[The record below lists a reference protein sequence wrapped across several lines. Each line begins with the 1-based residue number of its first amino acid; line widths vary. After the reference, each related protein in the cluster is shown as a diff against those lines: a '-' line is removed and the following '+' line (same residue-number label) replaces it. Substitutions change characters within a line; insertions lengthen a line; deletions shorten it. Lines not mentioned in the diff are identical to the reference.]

1 MKHRLRQRPAGF
13 TLIEL
18 AVVMVIIGLLMALIL
33 GASYQSLQRAEQR
46 ATQALITKLETGLN
60 DRLEALLSTTADVNR
75 AHEFLAAV
83 YNTSTPAPGVP
94 NPGSLG
100 GMPSPGRAA
109 TIARFDYIKSEVPD
123 VFYIQTMPTKSS
135 SGIYPLNFAGLPYDT
150 KGTDVSK
157 SSLGPYYNIS
167 WSPLFSSH
175 APYILPLGNSMV
187 WNPPGTSFGGL
198 NANATPAD
206 LRPPPADYRPAG
218 RGIYGA
224 SYTAAAGIYKNLGYS
239 QQGYDGTDNNGN
251 GLVDEWDEGI
261 AGLSTAEVNTIIAR
275 LSNHQHKTAR
285 SEMLYAL
292 LVEGQGP
299 LGSIF
304 SRDDFTD
311 REVMDTDNDGLPE
324 FVDGWGEPLQ
334 FYRWPIHHI
343 SDIQKG
349 IDPYNNMIETRQQD
363 PLDPGQQLVA
373 PAWWW
378 SSSNTGLGV
387 FGSAPSSGQ
396 ISEHAFAFQNYFHG
410 LVDFN
415 SSSGTPGYAGQWWDR
430 GGYFHRRAFFSKFLI
445 ASSGP
450 DRKLG
455 IARLGFDYSEYGP
468 SGPTPGAVGVS
479 AATLINI
486 ENNAANIAPNR
497 TGGAPWYAVDPS
509 ASAVTFGLQQ
519 EWGGDDITNQNFNS
533 PGGGAP

>member
-18 AVVMVIIGLLMALIL
+18 AVVIMIIGLLMAFIL
-33 GASYQSLQRAEQR
+33 GASYQSLQRAQER
-46 ATQALITKLETGLN
+46 ATQSLIIKLETGLN
-60 DRLEALLSTTADVNR
+60 DRLEALLSSSADVNR
-75 AHEFLAAV
+75 AHEFLATV
-83 YNTSTPAPGVP
+83 YNTSTTAPSL
-94 NPGSLG
+94 GSLG
-100 GMPSPGRAA
+100 GLPSPGRAA
-109 TIARFDYIKSEVPD
+109 TIARFDYVKSEVPD
-123 VFYIQTMPTKSS
+123 VFYVQTMPTATST
-135 SGIYPLNFAGLPYDT
+135 GVYPLNFAAMPYP
-150 KGTDVSK
+150 GTAVTVSTA
-157 SSLGPYYNIS
+157 
-167 WSPLFSSH
+167 FSTH
-175 APYILPLGNSMV
+175 AGYVLPLGNAIQ
-187 WNPPGTSFGGL
+187 WNPASTTFGAL
-198 NANATPAD
+198 NVTAI
-206 LRPPPADYRPAG
+206 PADYRPAG

-224 SYTAAAGIYKNLGYS
+224 SYTAAAGVYKSLGYA

-261 AGLSTAEVNTIIAR
+261 AGLNATEIGTIIAR
-275 LSNHQHKTAR
+275 LSTHQHKTAR

-292 LVEGQGP
+292 LIEGQGP

-349 IDPYNNMIETRQQD
+349 IDPYAGMIETRQQD

-378 SSSNTGLGV
+378 STSNTGLGV
-387 FGSAPSSGQ
+387 FGTAPSSGQ
-396 ISEHAFAFQNYFHG
+396 ISEHAYAFQKYFHS

-415 SSSGTPGYAGQWWDR
+415 SSSGTPGYSGQWWDR
-430 GGYFHRRAFFSKFLI
+430 GGYFYRRAYFSKFLI

-468 SGPTPGAVGVS
+468 SGSTPAAVGVT

-486 ENNAANIAPNR
+486 ENNAANITPNR
-497 TGGAPWYAVDPS
+497 LSTAPWYPADPTG
-509 ASAVTFGLQQ
+509 AAITFGLQQ